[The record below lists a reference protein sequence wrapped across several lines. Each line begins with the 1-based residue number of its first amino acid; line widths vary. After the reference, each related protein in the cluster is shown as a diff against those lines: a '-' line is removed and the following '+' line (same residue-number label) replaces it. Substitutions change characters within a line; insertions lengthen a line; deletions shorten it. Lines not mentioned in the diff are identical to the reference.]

1 MLSISQKSEIIGC
14 FMQGFTR
21 DEIVQRTNVSTGAVS
36 NTIHKWKIDIQAP
49 DLEEI
54 RNFMKLFRKAGM
66 TLSECA
72 EGLRTSKL
80 LHKMEI
86 IKDGDF
92 DENEKNFF
100 KFIND
105 FYHIC
110 QTHQISPQILESW
123 VNDLVNFTI
132 SKWNEDDAK
141 NNNSTTQI
149 NTKREYPKMF
159 ESIPLT
165 AMISHHIEKKKK
177 ESNREI
183 KVLETQRERSNEDL
197 LSQAQKRNHFVSAY
211 DSFTKLERILNERY
225 NIDLKMD
232 LELVVNLFS
241 EFMKQGYNL
250 SPYFKYTMWPPVLN
264 RRYII
269 KKEKLIP

>member
-21 DEIVQRTNVSTGAVS
+21 DEIGQRTNVSTGAVS
-36 NTIHKWKIDIQAP
+36 NTIHKWKIAIQAP

-132 SKWNEDDAK
+132 SKWNEDDTK

-165 AMISHHIEKKKK
+165 AMI
-177 ESNREI
+177 
-183 KVLETQRERSNEDL
+183 
-197 LSQAQKRNHFVSAY
+197 
-211 DSFTKLERILNERY
+211 
-225 NIDLKMD
+225 
-232 LELVVNLFS
+232 
-241 EFMKQGYNL
+241 
-250 SPYFKYTMWPPVLN
+250 
-264 RRYII
+264 
-269 KKEKLIP
+269 